1 MSLKLY
7 GYWRSS
13 ATYRARIALNLK
25 ALEYEYVP
33 VHLVKDGGEH
43 FSDNYSKMNPAH
55 LVPTFV
61 DDDEDVLLNQSMAI
75 IEYIDEKYDTGV
87 PLLPPHRL
95 SRARVRA
102 AAQDM
107 ACDIQ
112 PLQNLRVLKRL
123 AEQFD
128 AGEADRN
135 TWSRHWIETG
145 LVALEQRLVT
155 TAGEFCFG
163 FDVSMADVVLVPQL
177 YNAVRYDVDMSQL
190 PIICRIWENCNKLEA
205 FQRALPE
212 NQIDAQ

>member
-13 ATYRARIALNLK
+13 ATYRARIAMNLK
-25 ALEYEYVP
+25 ALEYEYIP
-33 VHLVKDGGEH
+33 VHLARDGGEQ
-43 FSDNYSKMNPAH
+43 FSADYEQLNPAH

-75 IEYIDEKYDTGV
+75 IEYVDEKYDSGV
-87 PLLPPHRL
+87 ALLPPHRL
-95 SRARVRA
+95 ARARVRA
-102 AAQDM
+102 VAQDL

-112 PLQNLRVLKRL
+112 PVQNLRVLKRL
-123 AEQFD
+123 TAQFD
-128 AGEADRN
+128 ASETDRN

-145 LVALEQRLVT
+145 LVALEKRLAT

-177 YNAVRYDVDMSQL
+177 YNAQRFEVDMSKM
-190 PIICRIWENCNKLEA
+190 PIISRIWENCNRLEA
-205 FQRALPE
+205 FHKALPE